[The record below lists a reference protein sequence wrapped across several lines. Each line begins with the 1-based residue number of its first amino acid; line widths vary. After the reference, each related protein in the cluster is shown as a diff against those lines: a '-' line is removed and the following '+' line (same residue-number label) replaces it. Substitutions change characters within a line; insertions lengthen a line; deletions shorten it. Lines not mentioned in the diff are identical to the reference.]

1 MGDILNQVCCNENRY
16 RKESLNEN
24 TNDKQSSSPNQDI
37 ERNDSYKKLS
47 KTDKNNKSYLSS
59 LLKPLPLNEIKFNRN
74 LQLEEVDTLSKLPIS
89 NRNVIRKQSGNPL
102 DHYDIIKKLGKGT
115 FGTVYKVMSKRTGI
129 IRAMKVIPKN
139 HLKNDITDD
148 DIIEEINIL
157 KKLEHPHIIKL
168 FEFYIYKQNYYLIN
182 EFCTDGDLS
191 DKLAQIRMFPEFI
204 VKILMI
210 QIFNAVK
217 YLNQNYVIHGDLK
230 LENIMIDSFLN
241 KDELLRP
248 KGTKC
253 NFIQSLLEDEKE
265 INGML
270 KEKQIKRS
278 CSVNFDKKG
287 IQKKEN
293 ENTRKNNEFN
303 NEKIQSLNKLIKIKT
318 NSKKNTKSSLFKT
331 STIKDEKKENETNF
345 LNGKDK
351 INNDKDENNI
361 NNNINNNN
369 NNDENNINKK
379 INNNNDDNNDSNI
392 IKRNNSIK
400 SNEEVE
406 NENKMLNNVKPI
418 FLRNTEKSKTTK
430 TLKSDKQYVQFVIE
444 HSNSKLASEEY
455 DYDKI
460 VTNLKKTLT
469 INSMKMKNFELKLI
483 VFGCSKIFSKN
494 NENFKDII
502 GTLVYCSPEVLKNN
516 YSNQCDIWSCGV
528 IMYVLLSGHFPFFGK
543 NDEIIEKKI
552 LSGKFTFNNK
562 YFSHVSEKAKD
573 LIRKCLIYDKNKR
586 ITAEE
591 ALKHEFF
598 SDDINPNNIFLDE
611 IDNRNVLI
619 SLKNFSQQSK
629 IYQTVLAFLSHNFAD
644 KKELNKL
651 KKIFYRIDLNL
662 DGKLSKYELF
672 VAFRDAGME
681 MKEDQIDE
689 VIKSV
694 DFNGNG
700 FIEYEEF
707 IRVTLPKE
715 QLFKENNLK
724 YAFDMFDMDKN
735 GKISLNDFKEILGI
749 KKVKDKN
756 VIEELLKEIPI
767 RGDEEM
773 TFEQFKNYI
782 NN

>member
-1 MGDILNQVCCNENRY
+1 MGDILNQVCCNEPRY

-24 TNDKQSSSPNQDI
+24 PNDKRSSSSNQNI
-37 ERNDSYKKLS
+37 ETNDSYQKLS
-47 KTDKNNKSYLSS
+47 KIDKQKKPYPSS
-59 LLKPLPLNEIKFNRN
+59 LLKPLPLNEIKLKRN

-115 FGTVYKVMSKRTGI
+115 FGTVYKVMSKRTGT

-139 HLKNDITDD
+139 NLKNDLTDD

-168 FEFYIYKQNYYLIN
+168 FEFYIYNKKYYLIN

-210 QIFNAVK
+210 QIFNAVN

-265 INGML
+265 INGIL
-270 KEKQIKRS
+270 KEKHYKRS
-278 CSVNFDKKG
+278 CSLNFDKKG

-293 ENTRKNNEFN
+293 ENKRKNNEFN
-303 NEKIQSLNKLIKIKT
+303 NEKVQSLDKLIKIK
-318 NSKKNTKSSLFKT
+318 NSSKKSTKSSLFKT
-331 STIKDEKKENETNF
+331 TTIKEEKKENESNV

-351 INNDKDENNI
+351 NNNDKDENNI
-361 NNNINNNN
+361 NNNINNK
-369 NNDENNINKK
+369 NNDENN
-379 INNNNDDNNDSNI
+379 NNNNDDNKDSNI
-392 IKRNNSIK
+392 IKKNNSIK

-406 NENKMLNNVKPI
+406 NENKVLNTIKPI
-418 FLRNTEKSKTTK
+418 FLRNREKSKTTK

-444 HSNSKLASEEY
+444 HTNSKLASEEY

-460 VTNLKKTLT
+460 VSNLKKTLT

-483 VFGCSKIFSKN
+483 DFGCSKIFSKN

-543 NDEIIEKKI
+543 NDKIIEKKI

-619 SLKNFSQQSK
+619 SLKNFSQHSK

-651 KKIFYRIDLNL
+651 KKIFYRMDLNL

-681 MKEDQIDE
+681 MNEDQIE
-689 VIKSV
+689 EIIKSV
-694 DFNGNG
+694 DFNGNE

-724 YAFDMFDMDKN
+724 YAFDMFDIDKN
-735 GKISLNDFKEILGI
+735 GKISLNNFKEILGI
-749 KKVKDKN
+749 KKIKDKN
-756 VIEELLKEIPI
+756 IIEELLKEIPI
-767 RGDEEM
+767 HGDEEM
-773 TFEQFKNYI
+773 TFEEFKNYI
-782 NN
+782 KN